1 MIVIPLQYQGLHLF
15 RPPYRECT
23 IIDPDAHP
31 GDPGPGEA
39 AVWFM
44 GPGRRVHD
52 ELRWCA
58 LRPRGM
64 PLFIVLPAPADVPDL
79 ADVLRLLPGLRPRGV
94 LPGVGRGVIPALRS
108 LLGAPPA
115 ALPRAVADHLEDMG
129 VIPDPET
136 RKRIETIFSAAPG
149 TRSIQGLSRR
159 FCQSRRTL
167 GRFFQERGLPVP
179 SHWLQFARILHISI
193 QLQNTTL
200 NIGRVAVRF
209 GYPDGFTMS
218 NTMKRLTGYRPSFVR
233 EHLGWE
239 WIVEAWWRRE
249 GD

>member
-1 MIVIPLQYQGLHLF
+1 MRPAELGWALLHSI
-15 RPPYRECT
+15 Y
-23 IIDPDAHP
+23 DQPDA
-31 GDPGPGEA
+31 G
-39 AVWFM
+39 AVHALFD
-44 GPGRRVHD
+44 RVVD
-52 ELRWCA
+52 A
-58 LRPRGM
+58 LSEK
-64 PLFIVLPAPADVPDL
+64 LP
-79 ADVLRLLPGLRPRGV
+79 
-94 LPGVGRGVIPALRS
+94 
-108 LLGAPPA
+108 
-115 ALPRAVADHLEDMG
+115 AVADHLEDMG

-239 WIVEAWWRRE
+239 WIVEAWWRVER
-249 GD
+249 G